1 MAFSGTPHLRQVP
14 PPTGPSLLTVGLAP
28 PPQPVGH
35 VPQAGKSDRS
45 PIAPDDAA
53 AQRTTASSP
62 RARLLREW
70 LPVVRRTTL
79 APEVVLRAVDRA
91 LANATGFVVEL
102 LASGEIEE
110 AVLFRAIADELGLPF
125 LSEMEAKRLKVPERY
140 RVMALRGS
148 RGLPL
153 ALMERPDGT
162 TLHVL
167 ASTDIGIS
175 TMRARLARSPELA
188 ARLAVAPPR
197 VLRAAILKLTRRRLL
212 EAAQHGLFLHH
223 TELSAR
229 IVANAWQGAC
239 VATILV
245 VFPICLA
252 VAAMETIFALHVIA
266 TVAFGACVALR
277 MLALTAAQPLKLRP
291 PPPVD
296 PAELPVYSVM
306 VALYREREVI
316 PQLLVALGR
325 LQWPRSKLE
334 IKLVCEADDH
344 ETLAALREHRLRPC
358 VEIVEVPPG
367 PPRTKPKALA
377 YALPLC
383 SGEFVTLFDAE
394 DRPHPLQLVEA
405 WQRFQAEDERLACLQ
420 APLVITNASAGPLSR
435 MFAFEYAGLF
445 RGVLPWLAGM
455 GLLLPLGGTSNHFR
469 RSALTDVGGWDAHNV
484 TEDADLGLRFK
495 RFGYRVG
502 VITHPTYEDGPEDL
516 ATWLPQ
522 RVRWF
527 KGWAQTWL
535 VHTRSPRALW
545 RDLGPLSFLVM
556 QILYLGMLVSAL
568 IHPVFVFTILYVI
581 VKLAWVGSLQNLEI
595 VLVAIGFVN
604 ILAGYAA
611 FVAIGMATLSLKEKV
626 GLVAIALQTPLHW
639 MRLSLAA
646 WLALWEI
653 YRRPHHWN
661 KTRHRPVRSFAR
673 SVGRKRQRKA
683 EEGAPMIFSS
693 SAPITSRSRPV

>member
-1 MAFSGTPHLRQVP
+1 MREGMW
-14 PPTGPSLLTVGLAP
+14 
-28 PPQPVGH
+28 
-35 VPQAGKSDRS
+35 
-45 PIAPDDAA
+45 
-53 AQRTTASSP
+53 
-62 RARLLREW
+62 REW
-70 LPVVRRTTL
+70 LPVVRRT
-79 APEVVLRAVDRA
+79 AVAAEVALRAVDRA
-91 LANATGFVVEL
+91 LANGTGFVDEL
-102 LASGEIEE
+102 IASGEVEE

-125 LSEMEAKRLKVPERY
+125 ISGIEAKRLKVPERY
-140 RVMALRGS
+140 RLMALRGG
-148 RGLPL
+148 RGLPP

-167 ASTDIGIS
+167 AATDIRIS
-175 TMRARLARSPELA
+175 AMRGRLSRSSELAGRLAI
-188 ARLAVAPPR
+188 APPR
-197 VLRAAILKLTRRRLL
+197 VLRAAILELTQQRLL
-212 EAAQHGLFLHH
+212 EDAQHGLFLHH

-245 VFPICLA
+245 VLPICLA
-252 VAAMETIFALHVIA
+252 VAAVETIFALHVVA

-296 PAELPVYSVM
+296 PADLPVYSVM
-306 VALYREREVI
+306 VALYRESEVI

-344 ETLAALREHRLRPC
+344 ETLGALREHRLRPC
-358 VEIVEVPPG
+358 VEVIEVPSSA
-367 PPRTKPKALA
+367 PRTKPKALA

-383 SGEFVTLFDAE
+383 GGEFVTLFDAE
-394 DRPHPLQLVEA
+394 DRPHPMQLIEA
-405 WQRFQAEDERLACLQ
+405 WQRFNAEDEGLACLQ
-420 APLVITNASAGPLSR
+420 APLVITNASASPLSR

-445 RGVLPWLAGM
+445 RGMLPWLAGI
-455 GLLLPLGGTSNHFR
+455 GALLPLGGTSNHFR
-469 RSALTDVGGWDAHNV
+469 RSALIEVGGWDAHNV

-502 VITHPTYEDGPEDL
+502 VITHPTYEDGPEEL
-516 ATWLPQ
+516 STWLPQ

-545 RDLGPLSFLVM
+545 RDLGPLSFLLM
-556 QILYLGMLVSAL
+556 QVLYLGMLVSAL
-568 IHPVFVFTILYVI
+568 VHPVFLFTILYVI
-581 VKLAWVGSLQNLEI
+581 VKLAWVGSLQSLEI
-595 VLVAIGFVN
+595 VLVTIGFVN

-626 GLVAIALQTPLHW
+626 GLVTIALQTPFHW
-639 MRLSLAA
+639 IRLSLAA

-661 KTRHRPVRSFAR
+661 KTQHRPVRSFIR
-673 SVGRKRQRKA
+673 NTGRKRQRTA